1 MTAGFEEFQILLER
15 VRTEIH
21 KVVIGQDEAI
31 RQALIVILS
40 GQHALIEGVP
50 GLAKTLLART
60 LARILGCPFARIQFT
75 PDLMP
80 ADITGTSVFNL
91 RTNEFTLLRG
101 PVFTTFLLA
110 DEINRAPAKT
120 QSALL
125 QAMQE
130 REVTIDRE
138 TYPLSPA
145 FTVFA
150 TQNPIESEGTY
161 PLPEAQKDR
170 FMLKI
175 SMVWPERA
183 DELTLLERMLGDDAP
198 ESALARGDAEVIL
211 DEASLPAFRNT
222 LRLVAFR
229 PEITG
234 YILDVVRSTRNSDN
248 ILSGAGPRAAQSL
261 LLASRANAALEGR
274 DFVTPD
280 DVRTMSAPV
289 LEHRIILR
297 PEAEIEGVTA
307 TEAVASLLKEIPVPR

>member
-1 MTAGFEEFQILLER
+1 MISAFEDLQTLLER
-15 VRTEIH
+15 VRSEIH
-21 KVVIGQDEAI
+21 KVIIGQDEAV
-31 RQALIVILS
+31 RQALIVVLC

-60 LARILGCPFARIQFT
+60 LGRVLGCPFARIQFT

-80 ADITGTSVFNL
+80 ADITGTNVFNL
-91 RTNEFTLLRG
+91 RTSDFTLVRG
-101 PVFTTFLLA
+101 PIFTTFLLA

-138 TYPLSPA
+138 TYMLSPA

-175 SMVWPERA
+175 NMGWPGRE
-183 DELTLLERMLGDDAP
+183 DELNLLERMLADEAP
-198 ESALARGDAEVIL
+198 ESTLARGDAAVML
-211 DEASLPAFRNT
+211 DEERMPALRGA
-222 LRLVAFR
+222 LRLITIR

-234 YILDVVRSTRNSDN
+234 YILDIVRRTRTSDN

-280 DVRTMSAPV
+280 DVRAMAPAV
-289 LEHRIILR
+289 LEHRVVLR

-307 TEAVASLLKEIPVPR
+307 AETLGALMREIPVPR

>member
-1 MTAGFEEFQILLER
+1 MIAAFEELQALLGR
-15 VRTEIH
+15 VRNEIH
-21 KVVIGQDEAI
+21 KVIIGQEEAV
-31 RQALIVILS
+31 RQSLIVVLC

-60 LARILGCPFARIQFT
+60 LGRVLGCPFARIQFT

-80 ADITGTSVFNL
+80 ADITGTNVFNL
-91 RTNEFTLLRG
+91 RTSEFTLVRG
-101 PVFTTFLLA
+101 PIFTTFLLA

-138 TYPLSPA
+138 THRLSPA

-175 SMVWPERA
+175 NMGWPQRE
-183 DELTLLERMLGDDAP
+183 DELTLLERMLADDSP
-198 ESALARGDAEVIL
+198 ESTLSRGDAEIL
-211 DEASLPAFRNT
+211 LSEEQMPQLRDA
-222 LRLVAFR
+222 LRLITIR

-234 YILDVVRSTRNSDN
+234 YILDIVRRTRTSDN

-261 LLASRANAALEGR
+261 LLASRANAALDGR
-274 DFVTPD
+274 EFVTPD
-280 DVRTMSAPV
+280 DVRAMTAAV
-289 LEHRIILR
+289 LEHRIVLR

-307 TEAVASLLKEIPVPR
+307 AEVLGSLVREIAVPR

>member
-1 MTAGFEEFQILLER
+1 MIANFEEFQTLLGR
-15 VRTEIH
+15 VRHEIH
-21 KVVIGQDEAI
+21 KVIIGQDAAV

-80 ADITGTSVFNL
+80 ADITGTNVFNL
-91 RTNEFTLLRG
+91 QSGGFTLVRG
-101 PVFTTFLLA
+101 PIFTSFLLA

-138 TYPLSPA
+138 THALSPA

-175 SMVWPERA
+175 PMTWPERA
-183 DELTLLERMLGDDAP
+183 DELNLLERMLSDDAP
-198 ESALARGDAEVIL
+198 ESALARGDAEIVL
-211 DEASLPAFRNT
+211 DEARMPA
-222 LRLVAFR
+222 LRAALRMVAIR

-234 YILDVVRSTRNSDN
+234 YILDVVRRTRTSDN

-261 LLASRANAALEGR
+261 LLASQGNAALEAR

-280 DVRTMSAPV
+280 DVRAMATAV
-289 LEHRIILR
+289 LEHRIVLR

-307 TEAVASLLKEIPVPR
+307 AEAMAGVLKEVPVPR